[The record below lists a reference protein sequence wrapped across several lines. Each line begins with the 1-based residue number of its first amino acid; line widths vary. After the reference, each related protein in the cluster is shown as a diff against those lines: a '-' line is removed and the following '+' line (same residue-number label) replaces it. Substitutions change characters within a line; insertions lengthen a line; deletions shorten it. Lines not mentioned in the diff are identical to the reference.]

1 MKLDLFVQKTSNL
14 QLKNQ
19 MYRFAVIVIALAVV
33 VNSYYTYRFLNEQR
47 IVVIPPGGL
56 DEKVSVWTGGGDEA
70 YLKMMTR
77 YAMGLYL
84 TYSPATVRNQYA
96 ELLSL
101 YHPASY
107 DEGKTALY
115 DLASKVE
122 ISNVIS
128 VFTLSGIEYLNKA
141 RNILEIEAKG
151 VRSLYSKGQKLD
163 EKTSSFFMTVIFENG
178 RFYITEVKD
187 VEK

>member
-1 MKLDLFVQKTSNL
+1 MKLDLFIQKTSNI

-19 MYRFAVIVIALAVV
+19 LYRFAVVVIALAVV

-56 DEKVSVWTGGGDEA
+56 DEKAAVWTSGADEA

-84 TYSPATVRNQYA
+84 TYNPATVRTQYA

-101 YHPASY
+101 YHPTSY
-107 DEGKTALY
+107 NDGKNFLY
-115 DLASKVE
+115 DLAGKVE
-122 ISNVIS
+122 MSNIVS
-128 VFTLSGIEYLNKA
+128 AFTLSGIEYVKKA
-141 RNILEIEAKG
+141 RNIYEIEAKG
-151 VRSLYSKGQKLD
+151 VRSLYSKGLKLD
-163 EKTSSFFMTVIFENG
+163 EKTKSFVLTSSFENG
-178 RFYITEVKD
+178 RFYITDIKD
-187 VEK
+187 SEK